1 MTSKKE
7 RKVIKHLL
15 LITTITLGSCSTV
28 DWDNL
33 FKSKDETK
41 NRNEKLMKDFEVK
54 EAVLEKFIEE
64 PAPEVTESRPSQN
77 TPSKVNSTKKKL
89 PEIKK
94 AKSNSK
100 RVSKAKVPVKAVK
113 KSSPVKFKYPGDNYP
128 EAYKGMD
135 RVSGKY
141 WNNYKPVLF
150 EGEQAYFSVTYGG
163 ISTGS
168 ITLETKQSSIIGGH
182 EVYRIHARVKTSK
195 YYSYLYEVNDV
206 CDSYI
211 KKDGFIPLK
220 FSLIQRQSS
229 QDIDDLQL
237 FDHDQLQVYSLY
249 KRVTDEKT
257 KKSKKTKPIPRYF
270 QDPISVVYFIRGLP
284 FENGEQ
290 YEIPFMNKGKA
301 EILKASLDKIVDLD
315 TAIGKKKA
323 YKVSI
328 TTAHEGKTIKGG
340 QMNFWFTADDHRIFL
355 KFSAKI
361 KIGSI
366 VGEIQKYSR

>member
-1 MTSKKE
+1 MILS
-7 RKVIKHLL
+7 
-15 LITTITLGSCSTV
+15 SCSSV

-33 FKSKDETK
+33 FKRKDETK
-41 NRNEKLMKDFEVK
+41 KRNEKLMKDFEVR
-54 EAVLEKFIEE
+54 EDVLEKFSEE
-64 PAPEVTESRPSQN
+64 PTIEVITPTKEEDSTPLRKVETVKKSPIIKAAKPS
-77 TPSKVNSTKKKL
+77 
-89 PEIKK
+89 
-94 AKSNSK
+94 SK
-100 RVSKAKVPVKAVK
+100 RVAKSKPVLEQKMFPQK
-113 KSSPVKFKYPGDNYP
+113 KFKYPGSDYP
-128 EAYKGMD
+128 EEYKAMD
-135 RVSGKY
+135 AKSSKF
-141 WNNYKPVLF
+141 WNQYKPIIF
-150 EGEQAYFSVTYGG
+150 EGEQASFSVTYGG

-168 ITLETKQSSIIGGH
+168 ITLETKKSSVIGGQ

-195 YYSYLYEVNDV
+195 YYSYLYEVDDV
-206 CDSYI
+206 CDSYV
-211 KKDGFIPLK
+211 KKENFIPMK

-237 FDHDQLQVYSLY
+237 FDHENLQVYSLY

-284 FENGEQ
+284 FEKGEE

-301 EILKASLDKIVDLD
+301 EILKAKFDEMVEIE
-315 TAIGKKKA
+315 TEIGKKKA
-323 YKVSI
+323 YKINI

-340 QMNFWFTADDHRIFL
+340 QMNFWFSADPDRIFL